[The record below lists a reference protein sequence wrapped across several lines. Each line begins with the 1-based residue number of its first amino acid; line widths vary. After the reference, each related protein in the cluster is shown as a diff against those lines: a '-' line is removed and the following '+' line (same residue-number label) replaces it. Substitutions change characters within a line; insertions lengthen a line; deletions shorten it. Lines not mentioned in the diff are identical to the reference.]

1 MTSAT
6 TEYDLPGPFVV
17 LQGIAGDGM
26 ANTIDTM
33 PELIMDDDDEH
44 IDEHIPVDENINQ
57 NMDNNMKMEGNDLQ
71 ENQQIHRLHSNLQL
85 HIPESTSET
94 SSFEEVIHYPLQQQ
108 LQQQQKQS
116 QHQQDEDGGGK
127 PAAADTSAVASTS
140 AAGSSVTATN
150 ICNQNMTNHGLN
162 LPIPQVASMSMGMGV
177 GVGYNSIIPPLG
189 VPSLP
194 AAAAVPAQGSGSR
207 RANTHAN
214 AAMARMASAKKAQDD
229 DAHDSFIL
237 VDDEQEEEQEQEL
250 VGDNRTNTNDDNDR
264 NSRRRIKH
272 EDAVE
277 VEVEVASNP
286 TPAASSL
293 SSSSSNSPLLSP
305 LPHPIDI
312 GPSTTIHH
320 PRYAS
325 LSSTH
330 VQSLQQWHASCRE
343 TEAMQRSEVLY
354 GAHAHYMSLR
364 SLPSAS
370 SSSDSESVS
379 DSTTSITS
387 NGVSSGNNDDDAGS
401 DSERCWWRSKRGCLL
416 VFDAPPTFND
426 ETATKTNT
434 NSTTSMTIDN
444 LNVNC
449 GNIVGE
455 LTPGTTVMGMAMT
468 SFHIPTLARSTNN
481 NNNPNP
487 SPNPNSGKIEI
498 LQIDSPLCGYILYSL
513 EGYPLLGPGLPSNYM
528 DPETYLWKVTCV
540 NGAFVRQGLEL
551 TSMHVE
557 TVPYGSLVMVLRK
570 TVNQMGLSR
579 LQIETVVQDEEED
592 SSSGDDNDDDN
603 DGEVES
609 AAGREDASSGNA
621 TPTSRF
627 IKVPTSILSSL
638 RGVANSSTNIITST
652 SNTHAAAASSR
663 RRQQDGNPRPKTQ
676 KSKGTRRRRRVVSG
690 WISQALNPLSGQ
702 SGPIVQQVPFP
713 IPALFRVVLS
723 DGAVIRSGVEL
734 SSSQIGHAPEG
745 TVLNIVGRSFTQH
758 PGDCCIQRL
767 KLAGGGGWVSVRLNR
782 RPPRD
787 NTLVLTHVD
796 VDGTFDPEEAGLFH
810 MEKQL
815 WVMHEYL
822 DNIMNVNIHDTHAH
836 TPDDEDVQNMENVRR
851 SLQRLGSSCISS
863 INDDDENE
871 NVEGVEGVN
880 DNSGG
885 DAAVASAAANA
896 LGDTMTTAATTPA
909 SNSTN
914 AVVPATRPHTH
925 IPALYRSGVGNA
937 AGISS
942 AKQRRLKGYCNKT
955 SQHQNE
961 QPEPCLICLTE
972 ERNATIVHGE
982 TGHIACCL
990 TCARILKARGDKCPV
1005 CRLPI
1010 DLIIQQF
1017 WA

>member
-6 TEYDLPGPFVV
+6 TEYDLPGPLVV
-17 LQGIAGDGM
+17 LQGITGDGM

-44 IDEHIPVDENINQ
+44 INQ
-57 NMDNNMKMEGNDLQ
+57 NIANNSGMEGSDRQ

-108 LQQQQKQS
+108 QQQQQSPQKQNQS
-116 QHQQDEDGGGK
+116 QHHQHEDGGGK
-127 PAAADTSAVASTS
+127 PAAIDTSALAVAS
-140 AAGSSVTATN
+140 VTN

-162 LPIPQVASMSMGMGV
+162 LPIPQVASMSMAM

-194 AAAAVPAQGSGSR
+194 AAAVPAPGSGSR
-207 RANTHAN
+207 RANTHAK
-214 AAMARMASAKKAQDD
+214 AAMDRIVNANINVNAKKSRSSERKDHRED
-229 DAHDSFIL
+229 EAHDSFIL

-250 VGDNRTNTNDDNDR
+250 VGDNTTNANDDNDR
-264 NSRRRIKH
+264 NSRTRIEH

-277 VEVEVASNP
+277 VANNT

-293 SSSSSNSPLLSP
+293 SSSNSPLLSP

-320 PRYAS
+320 PRYAT

-370 SSSDSESVS
+370 SSSDSGSVS
-379 DSTTSITS
+379 ESTTTTTSSGVS
-387 NGVSSGNNDDDAGS
+387 NGNDDTVS
-401 DSERCWWRSKRGCLL
+401 DLERCWWRSKRGCLL

-426 ETATKTNT
+426 ETATNTNT
-434 NSTTSMTIDN
+434 NMTTSMTIDN

-449 GNIVGE
+449 SNIVGE

-468 SFHIPTLARSTNN
+468 SFHIPTLERSANNNNNSN
-481 NNNPNP
+481 NNNPNLSP
-487 SPNPNSGKIEI
+487 NPNPNSGKIEI

-513 EGYPLLGPGLPSNYM
+513 EGYTLLGPGLPSNYM
-528 DPETYLWKVTCV
+528 DPEIYLWKVTCV

-551 TSMHVE
+551 TSVHVE
-557 TVPYGSLVMVLRK
+557 TVPYGSLVRVLRK

-579 LQIETVVQDEEED
+579 LQIETVIQDEEED
-592 SSSGDDNDDDN
+592 TSSYSDGDSDD

-609 AAGREDASSGNA
+609 AEGREDDSSGNA

-627 IKVPTSILSSL
+627 IQVPTSILSSL
-638 RGVANSSTNIITST
+638 RGVANSSTRIITST

-663 RRQQDGNPRPKTQ
+663 RRHQDGNTNPKTQ
-676 KSKGTRRRRRVVSG
+676 KSKGTRRRVVRG

-787 NTLVLTHVD
+787 NTLVLTNVD
-796 VDGTFDPEEAGLFH
+796 VDGTFDPEEAGFFH

-822 DNIMNVNIHDTHAH
+822 DNIMNTSIHDTHAH

-871 NVEGVEGVN
+871 NAEGVN
-880 DNSGG
+880 DNPSV
-885 DAAVASAAANA
+885 DAAVASASASAN
-896 LGDTMTTAATTPA
+896 TMSGTITTAATTPA
-909 SNSTN
+909 SNTTN
-914 AVVPATRPHTH
+914 VVVPSTRSHTH

-955 SQHQNE
+955 SQYQNE